1 MGLEPGAGLPVRA
14 NFNFSTMSEK
24 ISFMQNNPIT
34 MKILI
39 KRKNIVITTIDNPS
53 SLYPGGA
60 NGAADADDAAN
71 AANAGIVKRPMKC
84 KAVRDC
90 QPFQVLLPMESKP
103 VISGYSPRVIHSG
116 FFWQSSRVS
125 S

>member
-1 MGLEPGAGLPVRA
+1 
-14 NFNFSTMSEK
+14 
-24 ISFMQNNPIT
+24 MQNHPII

-60 NGAADADDAAN
+60 ADTDD
-71 AANAGIVKRPMKC
+71 AANAGIVKRQMKC
-84 KAVRDC
+84 KTVRDC
-90 QPFQVLLPMESKP
+90 QPFWVLLPIESKS